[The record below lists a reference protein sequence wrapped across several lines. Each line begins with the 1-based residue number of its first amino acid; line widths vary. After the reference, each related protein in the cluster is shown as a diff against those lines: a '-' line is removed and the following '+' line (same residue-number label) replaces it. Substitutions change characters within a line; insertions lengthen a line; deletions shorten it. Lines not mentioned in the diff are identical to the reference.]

1 VVGDVEAAFEL
12 KLARPSEALGK
23 DKEGDDLLVEEGVG
37 GTDDGD
43 VGDLGEFEEGA
54 FDLKGADE
62 VTAGVDDI
70 VGAADIPDVAILV
83 AAGEVTGDVE
93 VAAEL
98 FAVGLG
104 ALVVGAEHGA
114 PAFFEA
120 EVALAAGGNR
130 LKFFVAD
137 MDLDT
142 MAGEAHGTRLDGHS
156 RVVGDHHAAGLGLKP
171 GVVDVA
177 VEGLLTPGEDLGVE
191 RLADAVDALEAGE
204 IGLGEGFG
212 RLLHEHAE
220 GGGGSVPD
228 RDAVVGDE
236 LHPVGGAVAAGE
248 LELGDAG
255 GEGGDDAVDE
265 AGDPGGV
272 SGAPEEV
279 AGGGEHDIGEGGA
292 HVFEGAVD
300 VEGAFGLA
308 GGAGGVL
315 EEGGG
320 FGVDLVGVVEGVW
333 GGGEERVEGED
344 SRGEIGG
351 AINEEDMLEGGKLR
365 ADGEELGEEAVLGD
379 DHSGLRAA
387 KAVEKSFFAEG
398 GEEDTGEGE
407 VLESGKKGGEEKGAA
422 REEDGDDIGRLDAE
436 VFEDVGEPVGL
447 AFEVGIGEVGD
458 GEVWVD
464 PADAGLVRQ
473 TVTAGLG
480 ETGVGDMV
488 GESGLSHVFRVG

>member
-1 VVGDVEAAFEL
+1 
-12 KLARPSEALGK
+12 
-23 DKEGDDLLVEEGVG
+23 
-37 GTDDGD
+37 
-43 VGDLGEFEEGA
+43 
-54 FDLKGADE
+54 
-62 VTAGVDDI
+62 
-70 VGAADIPDVAILV
+70 
-83 AAGEVTGDVE
+83 
-93 VAAEL
+93 
-98 FAVGLG
+98 
-104 ALVVGAEHGA
+104 
-114 PAFFEA
+114 
-120 EVALAAGGNR
+120 
-130 LKFFVAD
+130 
-137 MDLDT
+137 
-142 MAGEAHGTRLDGHS
+142 
-156 RVVGDHHAAGLGLKP
+156 
-171 GVVDVA
+171 
-177 VEGLLTPGEDLGVE
+177 
-191 RLADAVDALEAGE
+191 
-204 IGLGEGFG
+204 
-212 RLLHEHAE
+212 
-220 GGGGSVPD
+220 
-228 RDAVVGDE
+228 
-236 LHPVGGAVAAGE
+236 VGGAVAAGE